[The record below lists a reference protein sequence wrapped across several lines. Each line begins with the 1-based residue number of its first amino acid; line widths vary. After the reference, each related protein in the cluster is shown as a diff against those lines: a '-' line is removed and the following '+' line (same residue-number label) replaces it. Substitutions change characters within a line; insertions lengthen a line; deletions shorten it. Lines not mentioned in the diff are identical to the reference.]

1 MNVLLRATFIFVS
14 FSLCSALTFAT
25 PSEELL
31 NNSTNLDPISWS
43 KEIAGF
49 AWKRVPNS
57 EEIVI
62 DASVLSILD
71 TFLQDY
77 VAELKKSPSAGSVLR
92 DAMKIIPTISKAINK
107 VQIGGT
113 DNFYGE
119 DHVYSQ
125 CIKVVSKLLLI
136 YNLNNYFGYEIK
148 QAAEMGNY
156 PSDILSKAIVNAGKD
171 WKESGIS
178 ISFENYFF
186 EHFDPGWFGDSVLET
201 TPKAALMSSLSYLFT
216 KAQVYDRVRG
226 GFYSLTGKLFR
237 VTQDYRVSF
246 MTNAGN
252 SNARLANENYFR
264 RTASY
269 TFHGAISLGSFF
281 AFNVI
286 ATYALGVPA
295 KLTMDAITAITD
307 YFEGKYS
314 SEKQK
319 Q

>member
-1 MNVLLRATFIFVS
+1 MSVLLRSAFIVASFSIISFVS
-14 FSLCSALTFAT
+14 FAAVDD
-25 PSEELL
+25 ELIS
-31 NNSTNLDPISWS
+31 NSTQVDEVSWS
-43 KEIAGF
+43 REIASF
-49 AWKRVPNS
+49 AWKRVPNG
-57 EEIVI
+57 EEIFI

-77 VAELKKSPSAGSVLR
+77 VVELKKSPSAGSVLR
-92 DAMKIIPTISKAINK
+92 DAMKIIPTIRKAIKK
-107 VQIGGT
+107 VRVGGT

-125 CIKVVSKLLLI
+125 CLKVISKLMLI
-136 YNLNNYFGYEIK
+136 YSFNNYFGFEVK

-178 ISFENYFF
+178 ISFESYFF
-186 EHFDPGWFGDSVLET
+186 EEFNLGWFGDAVLET
-201 TPKAALMSSLSYLFT
+201 TPKAALISSLSYMFT

-226 GFYSLTGKLFR
+226 AFYCATNKLFKIP
-237 VTQDYRVSF
+237 QNYKLSF
-246 MTNAGN
+246 MANARN
-252 SNARLANENYFR
+252 SNRELVQGSYLR
-264 RTASY
+264 RSSMY
-269 TFHGAISLGSFF
+269 VFHGLVSLGSFL

-307 YFEGKYS
+307 YFEGKGAIAS
-314 SEKQK
+314 
-319 Q
+319 